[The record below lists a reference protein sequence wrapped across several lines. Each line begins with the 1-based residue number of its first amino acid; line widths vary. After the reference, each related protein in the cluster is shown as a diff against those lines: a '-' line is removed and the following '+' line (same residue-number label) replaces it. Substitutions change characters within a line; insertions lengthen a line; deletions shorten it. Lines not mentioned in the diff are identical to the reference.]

1 MKIDLARGVEVR
13 RDAVLRRLVEIQYE
27 RNDVD
32 FSRGTF
38 RVRGDVVE
46 IFPAY
51 EREKAIRI
59 EWFGD
64 EIETIAEVDPLRGKV
79 LRKIDEVSI
88 FPGSHYVTPAD
99 RLVKAMTGIKEE
111 LRERLGELKIAN
123 KLVEEQRLQ
132 QRTLYDLEMLE
143 QMGRCKGC
151 LLYTSP
157 SPRD

>member
-1 MKIDLARGVEVR
+1 MKLDIAKGVEVR

-64 EIETIAEVDPLRGKV
+64 EIETIAEVEPLRGKA
-79 LRKIDEVSI
+79 LRKVEEVSI
-88 FPGSHYVTPAD
+88 LPGSHYVTPP
-99 RLVKAMTGIKEE
+99 
-111 LRERLGELKIAN
+111 
-123 KLVEEQRLQ
+123 
-132 QRTLYDLEMLE
+132 
-143 QMGRCKGC
+143 GR
-151 LLYTSP
+151 
-157 SPRD
+157 R